1 MSKQVATLIVG
12 LLAFAEGRTDN
23 INYLREAD
31 REDVLDEISHDTL
44 DRIAHRLYASES
56 ENLSAY
62 ERLLKDDKRK
72 KMDYLNSIRP
82 DLLPENRNQP
92 ASAEDYDN
100 SKDHYTVDDIPNQDP
115 AKESIR
121 DKVLRESQRRQND
134 LMEAKRLNDE
144 LNNAQKERQEREEEL
159 SAMTPEEREQKRKED
174 KWRREFEREQ
184 HALAEQEERM
194 RKSNDLTRYQEELA
208 RREYE
213 EHQRDLEDQ
222 RRHEEELIRHRN
234 DLARKD

>member
-12 LLAFAEGRTDN
+12 LLAFAEGRSDN

-100 SKDHYTVDDIPNQDP
+100 SKDHHFDSHVERPHLHLQAAPVDQLDN
-115 AKESIR
+115 
-121 DKVLRESQRRQND
+121 VLRRTGQTHE
-134 LMEAKRLNDE
+134 K
-144 LNNAQKERQEREEEL
+144 L
-159 SAMTPEEREQKRKED
+159 S
-174 KWRREFEREQ
+174 
-184 HALAEQEERM
+184 
-194 RKSNDLTRYQEELA
+194 
-208 RREYE
+208 
-213 EHQRDLEDQ
+213 
-222 RRHEEELIRHRN
+222 
-234 DLARKD
+234 